1 MYPILKDPAR
11 AGLTFMPDV
20 HTELRRQCNRSRRV
34 GFLSGNLVLNS
45 RTETKGMS
53 ARVCQNG
60 LCGFAST
67 AELTDE
73 AATRLVHKAGE
84 NARFLVQRL
93 SPSPSPRMH
102 LPEGYISSVMSP
114 KEVEQAQ
121 FVEYVRA
128 LDARIATRCPKLLSR
143 QVVAMEDCMEKSLCT
158 SDGTDTHSVLP
169 RSYVMAFF
177 SVADKEGAPVELYRA
192 LGGLGLFGDNF
203 DDPSALDEEIDSLYE
218 RLLRKAEGVYPQAG
232 MKTCVLDA
240 SLAGMLAHEAVGHTV
255 EADMVQSGSVA
266 LHERGHTVA
275 SPLISLTDFAHTV
288 FGEKAPLPIYVDDEG
303 VPAVDAPI
311 IERGVLTGYMH
322 NRESASRF
330 GDTPT
335 GNARA
340 YLFSDEPLI
349 RMRNTAILP
358 GSSRL
363 SDMIASVEDGYYFT
377 ETNNGQADMTGEF
390 MFGITEGYE
399 IKNGKLGRPL
409 RDTTISGVAF
419 DMLKTVDMVSEEMKW
434 VSAGVCGKKQPMPV
448 GMGGPALRCRVN
460 VGGR

>member
-1 MYPILKDPAR
+1 MYPMLKAPQR
-11 AGLTFMPDV
+11 AGILFPQEA

-60 LCGFAST
+60 LCGFSST
-67 AELTDE
+67 AELTEE
-73 AATRLVHKAGE
+73 AAARLVRKAGE
-84 NARFLVQRL
+84 NARFLASHL
-93 SPSPSPRMH
+93 SPEPSPR
-102 LPEGYISSVMSP
+102 LALQDGFVSTVFSP
-114 KEVEQAQ
+114 KEVEQTRFME
-121 FVEYVRA
+121 FVRS
-128 LDARIATRCPKLLSR
+128 LDDRIARRCPKLLSR
-143 QVVAMEDCMEKSLCT
+143 QVVAMEDSMEKSLSV
-158 SDGTDTHSVLP
+158 SDGTDTHSLLP
-169 RSYVMAFF
+169 RAYVMALFT
-177 SVADKEGAPVELYRA
+177 VADQSGAPVELYRS
-192 LGGLGLFGDNF
+192 LGGMGLFGDHF
-203 DDPSALDEEIDSLYE
+203 DDPAALDDEIDSLYE
-218 RLLRKAEGVYPQAG
+218 RLLRKAEGIYPKAG
-232 MKTCVLDA
+232 MQTCVLDA

-255 EADMVQSGSVA
+255 EADMVMSGSVA
-266 LHERGHTVA
+266 LHCRGSVVA
-275 SPLISLTDFAHTV
+275 SPLISLTDFAHSA
-288 FGEKAPLPIYVDDEG
+288 FGQQTPLPVYIDDEG

-311 IERGVLTGYMH
+311 IDKGVLTGYMH
-322 NRESASRF
+322 NRESAMHF
-330 GDTPT
+330 DDAPT

-358 GSSRL
+358 GESKL
-363 SDMIASVEDGYYFT
+363 ADMIASVEDGYYFT

-399 IKNGKLGRPL
+399 IKNGRLGRPL

-419 DMLKTVDMVSEEMKW
+419 DMLKTVDMVSDEMKW